1 MIVDDVPS
9 TFTNQNAHMIKYNL
23 LGVILFSPGG
33 QLPKVIHQGSHAWG
47 EVQHTIDQ
55 LPQRDPSCNLTIHE

>member
-1 MIVDDVPS
+1 
-9 TFTNQNAHMIKYNL
+9 MIKYNL